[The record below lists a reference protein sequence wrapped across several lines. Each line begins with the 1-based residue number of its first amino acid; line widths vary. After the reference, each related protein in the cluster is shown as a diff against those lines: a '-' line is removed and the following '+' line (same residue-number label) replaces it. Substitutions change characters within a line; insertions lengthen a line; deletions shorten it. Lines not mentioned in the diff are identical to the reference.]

1 VNLFIAYASFE
12 LAWTVSKDPGR
23 VVPPAGD
30 GWDVMAVFDSGDAGL
45 KVLWRRSR
53 IYDEIAKGP
62 PPERDREPRP
72 ERIRREVL
80 GDLPRLKIPPGVFD

>member
-12 LAWTVSKDPGR
+12 LAWTFSKEPGR
-23 VVPPAGD
+23 VVPPGSEE
-30 GWDVMAVFDSGDAGL
+30 GWDVMAVLDSGDAGL

-62 PPERDREPRP
+62 PPESEPV
-72 ERIRREVL
+72 RIKREVL